1 MKKLILTA
9 SFTVFAIVLSFA
21 SPVKQLKSFYSVEN
35 HDFVE
40 NFQLASDVNHEAVN
54 VDINLELDDDAL
66 DCKITI
72 TVSIGIV
79 SVSGTVSGPCDEVKA
94 QAVQLLTDLINE
106 AKELASGL

>member
-21 SPVKQLKSFYSVEN
+21 SPVKQLNSLSASDSQ
-35 HDFVE
+35 DFVE
-40 NFQLASDVNHEAVN
+40 SIQLASDVNHEGVN
-54 VDINLELDDDAL
+54 VDMNVELDDDGL

-79 SVSGTVSGPCDEVKA
+79 KVSGTVSGPCDEVKA

-106 AKELASGL
+106 AEELAGGL